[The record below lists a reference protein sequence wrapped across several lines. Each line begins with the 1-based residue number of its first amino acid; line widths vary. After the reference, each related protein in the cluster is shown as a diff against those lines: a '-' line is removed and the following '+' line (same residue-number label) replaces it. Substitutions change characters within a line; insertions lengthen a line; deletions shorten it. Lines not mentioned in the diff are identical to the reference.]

1 MRISKNR
8 EACLILVLLLVG
20 TMSTASIV
28 PFMGVYIVEG
38 LGKDPWL
45 ISVYTA
51 ITVSLTLIVNRQFGQ
66 WIDNGAKV
74 SNLVLVSI
82 IAFITANIAIIA
94 VQQYWVLVTIG
105 SLCFSI
111 SNAATSTMYS
121 YGRLFA
127 EQNNLDT
134 TRYNSYLRSM
144 TSIGWMLAP
153 ALAFFAAS
161 KGDPVVVFYIAL
173 CLALLWMLIWHI
185 TISKEFTNPKAA
197 GTVHH
202 GECDDASF
210 NKQLWLAAFVCLCFS
225 LAHTLCMSALPLFY
239 IQEARLPT
247 YAIGLS
253 FSVKTFIEV
262 GVILCT
268 PWLIN
273 RMGARKSLG
282 ISAVI
287 AIVAFNVLSQVT
299 TITQMVFG
307 AALEGLYYG
316 LFAGVGITYIQSF
329 AKGKVASATSLYMN
343 SLYLGGLVS
352 GSSMGLIAQFYDFKM
367 AIQLASIWIFAA
379 IGVLFIMTPKEK
391 QTEELHTHHLTSK

>member
-1 MRISKNR
+1 MKIPLNR
-8 EACLILVLLLVG
+8 EASLILVLLLVG

-28 PFMGVYIVEG
+28 PFIGVYIVEG

-66 WIDNGAKV
+66 WIDDGAKV
-74 SNLVLVSI
+74 SNLVLASI
-82 IAFITANIAIIA
+82 IAFVVANLAIIA

-121 YGRLFA
+121 YGRLYA
-127 EQNNLDT
+127 EKNNLDT
-134 TRYNSYLRSM
+134 SRYNSYLRSM

-153 ALAFFAAS
+153 ALAFFVAS
-161 KGDPVVVFYIAL
+161 RGNPIAVFYIAL
-173 CLALLWMLIWHI
+173 CLALLWVLIWHI
-185 TISKEFTNPKAA
+185 TISKEFTNPKVM
-197 GTVHH
+197 GINDN
-202 GECDDASF
+202 GEGEGASF

-239 IQEARLPT
+239 IQEAHLPT

-268 PWLIN
+268 PWFIKCI
-273 RMGARKSLG
+273 GARKSLG
-282 ISAVI
+282 VSAVI
-287 AIVAFNVLSQVT
+287 AVVAFSVLSQVT
-299 TITQMVFG
+299 SMIQMVFG

-367 AIQLASIWIFAA
+367 AIQLASIWIVAA
-379 IGVLFIMTPKEK
+379 MGVLFIMTPKDV
-391 QTEELHTHHLTSK
+391 